1 MTQKSE
7 WPDFFPDGV
16 PPENA
21 IPAAG
26 KAFRIVASIPP
37 TDSDFLSNVEKYP
50 DRSYGEN
57 LWMACGLSFHRQLEC
72 SKRTR
77 KRFPALRKCRI
88 ALGILKPEHG
98 VQLETGNRKFPSHF
112 TVWKRQDALIQ
123 PDFAVDGEENGLST
137 S

>member
-1 MTQKSE
+1 MNQKSE
-7 WPDFFPDGV
+7 WPDFFPNGV
-16 PPENA
+16 PPSDA
-21 IPAAG
+21 IPAEG
-26 KAFRIVASIPP
+26 RAFRIVASIPT

-88 ALGILKPEHG
+88 AVGMLKPEHG
-98 VQLETGNRKFPSHF
+98 VQLKTGTRKFPSHF
-112 TVWKRQDALIQ
+112 TVWKWKDVLMH
-123 PDFAVDGEENGLST
+123 PDFTLDGEEYELST